1 MHSINAKNIE
11 LSFLADRG
19 SYSLPLH
26 RLYIFLIFLI
36 TLLSTLVSPA
46 FSQNAV
52 NSENSQSLDLKVS
65 SLEQGYDAQVY
76 LLLSNYFDRKK
87 FFVNTGINAEF
98 VDETVETTSN
108 AVVRNQPDPV
118 NMPGLPF
125 LPQENLREPT
135 GIGESPETVVNQNT
149 IRTLR
154 LIDVNISIYA
164 DTSFNAEEIQFMRL
178 LTGIAAKIDATRG
191 DVINISQIPIPKF
204 GDDDPVRIVQTEPE
218 DFNLVAS
225 FRQYIPGFVLL
236 FLFGLI
242 MLFSHYFNNKT
253 NNNRIS
259 PLQQRESI
267 KHDINISDFGP
278 RSVEHVSVDGG
289 SRRDPS
295 LEVDELIESFFT
307 KSQEIALLFE
317 FWISDSPEE
326 GTVKAAEVITSVDKN
341 LLRAVK
347 NDLQSENYEAIV
359 EAVDELPPMTS
370 EYKQSVI
377 REFNSVLRSGNKNSL
392 SSKKNG
398 HITLFKFLD
407 HINERQMV
415 TLLEEEGYQT
425 GALILDYLPEDKAAR
440 VLDRLDK
447 TKSTNIMLKM
457 TTINSIPYKLQSE
470 ISARLFDKAM
480 DLIDEEKEQRLGA
493 ENILP
498 VLDKLPLNEQQNY
511 IDQLK
516 ATNSVVGEIVQRQFI
531 TVDQVISLT
540 DDIIKDALKDINTS
554 TLLDAIIGLDQK
566 LIDKILSVRPRREQ
580 RLIRLELS
588 EMNGE
593 TKKDTTYAK
602 SKMME
607 SIRNTVKESK
617 KDQ

>member
-1 MHSINAKNIE
+1 MLSICR
-11 LSFLADRG
+11 F
-19 SYSLPLH
+19 
-26 RLYIFLIFLI
+26 YICLIVLI
-36 TLLSTLVSPA
+36 TLYSTFASPV

-52 NSENSQSLDLKVS
+52 SPENSQSLDLKVS
-65 SLEQGYDAQVY
+65 SLEQSYDAQVY
-76 LLLSNYFDRKK
+76 LLLANYFDRKK

-135 GIGESPETVVNQNT
+135 GIGEAPETVVNQNT

-178 LTGIAAKIDATRG
+178 LTGIAAKIDEARG

-253 NNNRIS
+253 NNNRVS

-267 KHDINISDFGP
+267 KHDINISDYSP
-278 RSVEHVSVDGG
+278 RSVERISVDGD
-289 SRRDPS
+289 SKRDPS

-307 KSQEIALLFE
+307 KPQEIALLFE

-326 GTVKAAEVITSVDKN
+326 GVIKAAEVITSVDKN

-359 EAVDELPPMTS
+359 EATGELQPMAS
-370 EYKQSVI
+370 EYKNTVI

-415 TLLEEEGYQT
+415 HLLEDEGYQT

-440 VLDRLDK
+440 ILDRLDK

-457 TTINSIPYKLQSE
+457 TTINTIPYKLQSE

-602 SKMME
+602 AKMME

-617 KDQ
+617 KEQ

>member
-1 MHSINAKNIE
+1 MHSINILNIG
-11 LSFLADRG
+11 SGFLARKEYTLNWVKALF
-19 SYSLPLH
+19 SFVLL
-26 RLYIFLIFLI
+26 LTI
-36 TLLSTLVSPA
+36 TVIA
-46 FSQNAV
+46 FSASALAQNSVDPA
-52 NSENSQSLDLKVS
+52 NSQSLDLKVS
-65 SLEQGYDAQVY
+65 SLEQSYDAQVY

-108 AVVRNQPDPV
+108 AVVRNQPDPII
-118 NMPGLPF
+118 MPGLPF
-125 LPQENLREPT
+125 LPQENLRQPT
-135 GIGESPETVVNQNT
+135 GIGESPETVINQNT
-149 IRTLR
+149 VRTLR

-178 LTGIAAKIDATRG
+178 LTGISAKINESRG
-191 DVINISQIPIPKF
+191 DVITIAQIPIPKF

-242 MLFSHYFNNKT
+242 MMFSHYFNNKA
-253 NNNRIS
+253 NNNRVS

-267 KHDINISDFGP
+267 KHDINISDYNP
-278 RSVEHVSVDGG
+278 RAVEQVMVNG
-289 SRRDPS
+289 SSQTDPS
-295 LEVDELIESFFT
+295 IEVDELIESFFT
-307 KSQEIALLFE
+307 KSQEISLLFE
-317 FWISDSPEE
+317 FWMSDSPEE
-326 GTVKAAEVITSVDKN
+326 GTTKAAEVVASVDQS
-341 LLRAVK
+341 LLRAIK
-347 NDLQSENYEAIV
+347 NDMQSENYEAIIS
-359 EAVDELPPMTS
+359 ALDELPPMTS
-370 EYKQSVI
+370 EYKNSVI
-377 REFNSVLRSGNKNSL
+377 RNFNSVLRSGNKNSL
-392 SSKKNG
+392 NSKKNG

-415 TLLEEEGYQT
+415 NLLEDEGYQT

-440 VLDRLDK
+440 ILDRLDK

-470 ISARLFDKAM
+470 ISARLFEKAM
-480 DLIDEEKEQRLGA
+480 DLIDEEREQRLGA

-498 VLDKLPLNEQQNY
+498 VLDKLPLSEQQNY

-540 DDIIKDALKDINTS
+540 DDIIKDALKDINTT

-588 EMNGE
+588 EMGGN
-593 TKKDTTYAK
+593 TSKDTTYAK
-602 SKMME
+602 AKMME

>member
-1 MHSINAKNIE
+1 MHSINLKNIGK
-11 LSFLADRG
+11 SFSVSRNYYIRPTLFL
-19 SYSLPLH
+19 YLLLPL
-26 RLYIFLIFLI
+26 LVI
-36 TLLSTLVSPA
+36 TVSTFSSPVL
-46 FSQNAV
+46 SQNAV
-52 NSENSQSLDLKVS
+52 NSENPQSLDLKVS

-98 VDETVETTSN
+98 VDETIETTSN
-108 AVVRNQPDPV
+108 EIIRNQSAPV

-135 GIGESPETVVNQNT
+135 GVGEPTEAIVNQNT

-164 DTSFNAEEIQFMRL
+164 DTSLSAEEIQFMRL
-178 LTGIAAKIDATRG
+178 LTGIAAKIDETRG
-191 DVINISQIPIPKF
+191 DIISISQIPIPKF
-204 GDDDPVRIVQTEPE
+204 GDDDPVRIVQTEPD

-242 MLFSHYFNNKT
+242 MLFSHYFNNKS
-253 NNNRIS
+253 NNNRVS

-267 KHDINISDFGP
+267 KHDISISDFGA
-278 RSVEHVSVDGG
+278 RSVEQVSVNGG
-289 SRRDPS
+289 IQRDPS

-317 FWISDSPEE
+317 FWISDSPDE
-326 GTVKAAEVITSVDKN
+326 GVIKCAEVINSVDRN
-341 LLRAVK
+341 LLRAIK
-347 NDLQSENYEAIV
+347 SDLQTENYEAIV
-359 EAVDELPPMTS
+359 EAADELPPMTS
-370 EYKQSVI
+370 EYKSTII

-415 TLLEEEGYQT
+415 HLLEDEGHQT

-440 VLDRLDK
+440 VLDRLDN

-480 DLIDEEKEQRLGA
+480 DLIDDEKDQRLGA

-498 VLDKLPLNEQQNY
+498 ILDKLPLNEQQKY

-580 RLIRLELS
+580 RLIKLELS

-602 SKMME
+602 AKMME
-607 SIRNTVKESK
+607 SIRKTVKKSK
-617 KDQ
+617 EEE

>member
-1 MHSINAKNIE
+1 MKN
-11 LSFLADRG
+11 LR
-19 SYSLPLH
+19 PL
-26 RLYIFLIFLI
+26 L
-36 TLLSTLVSPA
+36 LLSILLLSIFSSNVFGQNPVSPA
-46 FSQNAV
+46 
-52 NSENSQSLDLKVS
+52 NSQSLDLKVS
-65 SLEQGYDAQVY
+65 ALEQSYDAQVY

-98 VDETVETTSN
+98 VDETIETTSN
-108 AVVRNQPDPV
+108 AVIRNQPDPV
-118 NMPGLPF
+118 IMPGLPF
-125 LPQENLREPT
+125 LPQENLRQPANVNN
-135 GIGESPETVVNQNT
+135 SPETVVNQNT
-149 IRTLR
+149 VRTLR

-164 DTSFNAEEIQFMRL
+164 DTSFSAEEIQFMRL
-178 LTGIAAKIDATRG
+178 LTGISAKIDEARG
-191 DVINISQIPIPKF
+191 DVITIAQIPIPKF
-204 GDDDPVRIVQTEPE
+204 GEDDPVRIVQTEPE

-236 FLFGLI
+236 FLFGVI
-242 MLFSHYFNNKT
+242 MFVSHYFNNR
-253 NNNRIS
+253 NSNNRVS

-278 RSVEHVSVDGG
+278 RTVEQVTVSG
-289 SRRDPS
+289 SSQRDPS

-317 FWISDSPEE
+317 FWISDTPEE
-326 GTVKAAEVITSVDKN
+326 GTVKAAEVVASVDQS

-347 NDLQSENYEAIV
+347 NDLQSENYDSIV
-359 EAVDELPPMTS
+359 SALEELPPMTS
-370 EYKQSVI
+370 EYKNTVI
-377 REFNSVLRSGNKNSL
+377 RNFNSVIKSGNKNSL
-392 SSKKNG
+392 NSKKNG

-415 TLLEEEGYQT
+415 SLLEDEGHQT

-470 ISARLFDKAM
+470 ISARLFEKAM
-480 DLIDEEKEQRLGA
+480 DLIDEEREQRLGA

-498 VLDKLPLNEQQNY
+498 VLDKLPLNEQQKY

-516 ATNSVVGEIVQRQFI
+516 ATNAVVGEIVQSQFI
-531 TVDQVISLT
+531 TVDQVINIT
-540 DDIIKDALKDINTS
+540 DDLIKEALKDLNTA
-554 TLLDAIIGLDQK
+554 TVLDAIIGLDQK
-566 LIDKILSVRPRREQ
+566 LIDKILSVRPKREQ

-588 EMNGE
+588 EMGG
-593 TKKDTTYAK
+593 TTLKDTTYAK
-602 SKMME
+602 TKMME
-607 SIRNTVKESK
+607 SIRSTVKASK

>member
-1 MHSINAKNIE
+1 MYSVNLRNIE
-11 LSFLADRG
+11 LSFSANRK
-19 SYSLPLH
+19 SYVHPASLFHLFT
-26 RLYIFLIFLI
+26 LFLVTVF
-36 TLLSTLVSPA
+36 STLNSPVY
-46 FSQNAV
+46 SQNAV
-52 NSENSQSLDLKVS
+52 NPENSQSLDLKVS

-108 AVVRNQPDPV
+108 SIVRNQTPPV

-125 LPQENLREPT
+125 LPQENLREPS
-135 GIGESPETVVNQNT
+135 GINESPETVVNQNT

-164 DTSFNAEEIQFMRL
+164 DTSFSAEEIQFMRL
-178 LTGIAAKIDATRG
+178 LTGIAAKVDETRG

-242 MLFSHYFNNKT
+242 MLFSHYFNNKS
-253 NNNRIS
+253 NNNRVS

-267 KHDINISDFGP
+267 KHDISISDYGP
-278 RSVEHVSVDGG
+278 RSVEQVSVNGA
-289 SRRDPS
+289 SQRDPS
-295 LEVDELIESFFT
+295 QEVDELIESFFT

-317 FWISDSPEE
+317 FWISDSEEE
-326 GTVKAAEVITSVDKN
+326 GVMKAAEVITSVDKS
-341 LLRAVK
+341 LLRAIK
-347 NDLQSENYEAIV
+347 NDLQSENYDAIV
-359 EAVDELPPMTS
+359 EATEELPPMTS
-370 EYKQSVI
+370 EYKNSVI

-415 TLLEEEGYQT
+415 SLLEDEGHQT
-425 GALILDYLPEDKAAR
+425 GALILDYLPDDKAAR
-440 VLDRLDK
+440 VLDKLDK

-498 VLDKLPLNEQQNY
+498 VLDKLPLNEQQRY

-531 TVDQVISLT
+531 TVDQVINLT

-580 RLIRLELS
+580 RLIKLELS

-602 SKMME
+602 AKMME

-617 KDQ
+617 KEQ